1 MFIRTYFS
9 PDGVGGGSPGESADT
24 VSLDPTSGHAESAPA
39 QAGQVDPGTFL
50 DLDDEK
56 GVRRSYKT
64 KDEFLKEWKNM
75 GMMRSD
81 YTRKTA
87 EIAKMREE
95 HERQRAEWD
104 SKRKEES
111 AKYDKYNQ
119 FLRDNPDIYRQL
131 QEAVKNG
138 PSTRGALDGA
148 RQYADEKYAEL
159 EKKLADMEG
168 WKKNREQEEAK
179 RKLYDSFKTRYE
191 DFDEPQVESALKI
204 LSEGDS
210 EAILDLLY
218 HSIKG
223 RNIQNPLEME
233 KKIVDRIQAKGAA
246 RVLPGS
252 GPVPKAS
259 GSYRSM
265 EEAEQAALAGLH

>member
-1 MFIRTYFS
+1 MFIRTCFS
-9 PDGVGGGSPGESADT
+9 PDDGSGGGTGSFSDNAAPLEAQ
-24 VSLDPTSGHAESAPA
+24 GHAEVAPVT
-39 QAGQVDPGTFL
+39 AGQANEGTFL

-56 GVRRSYKT
+56 GVRKSYRT
-64 KDEFLKEWKNM
+64 KDEFLKDWKNM

-87 EIAKMREE
+87 EIAKLREE
-95 HERQRAEWD
+95 HERQKAEWE
-104 SKRKEES
+104 SRRKDES

-138 PSTRGALDGA
+138 PSARGALDGA
-148 RQYADEKYAEL
+148 RQYADERYAEL
-159 EKKLADMEG
+159 EKKLTDMEG
-168 WKKNREQEEAK
+168 WKKSREQEEAK

-191 DFDEPQVESALKI
+191 DFNEPQIEDALKV

-223 RNIQNPLEME
+223 RNIQNPLEVE
-233 KKIVDRIQAKGAA
+233 KKIVDRIQAKSSA

-252 GPVPKAS
+252 GQVPRAS
-259 GSYRSM
+259 GSYKSM
-265 EEAEQAALAGLH
+265 EEAEQAALTGLH